1 MAKKAAKKA
10 VKKAGKKSAKKAVKK
25 PASRAKSAAKAG
37 PDPRLTMRDQA
48 IANLNWTHGSMQ
60 ALMKDWPADKL
71 TWQPTGHE
79 NHLLWTIGHLAT
91 FYSWAHSLLAGKPLE
106 LPDGFAKKF
115 GYRSTPVRDERAYPS
130 LDDVLRV
137 HDRAYGALITAAERL
152 KAGDVL
158 SPPAADAHGTADTR
172 LDAIHRSAWHEG
184 WHQGQIA
191 ALRRALGL
199 SGIM

>member
-1 MAKKAAKKA
+1 MAKRAAKKA
-10 VKKAGKKSAKKAVKK
+10 VKKAAKKSAKKAVKK

-48 IANLNWTHGSMQ
+48 IANLNWTHASMQ

-79 NHLLWTIGHLAT
+79 NHLLWTLGHLAT
-91 FYSWAHSLLAGKPLE
+91 FYSWAHSLLAGKPLD
-106 LPDGFAKKF
+106 LPEGFAKKF

-130 LDDVLRV
+130 LDEVLRV